1 LKAEDLYDKEKVD
14 LETIVIEDVF
24 ILLQCDP
31 KGLGTEEADRRLNLF
46 GPNQLE
52 QEEQNAF
59 LQVSAQPLLCCLMSS
74 FLPYSSL
81 VLCGT
86 LYHG

>member
-14 LETIVIEDVF
+14 LETIVINDVF

-31 KGLGTEEADRRLNLF
+31 KGLGTEEAKRRLNLF

-59 LQVSAQPLLCCLMSS
+59 LQVSAQFLLRIHLPS
-74 FLPYSSL
+74 FLAYSSL